1 MPKRLEKN
9 IIVGLD
15 IGTSKVTAIV
25 AEVNQDGYLDIIG
38 IGTESSA
45 GLKKGVVVNIDSA
58 VQAVNKAV
66 ETAEY
71 MSGCE
76 IRSVTTS
83 IAGSHIQG
91 FNSHGIVAI
100 RNEVVDGNDVD
111 RVIDAAKAIL
121 IPPDQK
127 ILHILP
133 QEFVIDKQGGIQE
146 PVGLSGV
153 RLEANVHMITGSIG
167 VAQNIMTCLRN
178 CDLELEDIVLDQLAS
193 SEAILSLE
201 EKQQGVCVID
211 IGGGTTDIAVFLE
224 GAIYHTAVIPVAGDQ
239 VTNDIAVG
247 LRTSLSQAE
256 TIKIQHAV
264 ALKSLADPEQKIDK
278 NVSHLTLAEIVEPR
292 FEELFALIQA
302 ELNHHQ
308 LLELLGAGI
317 VITGGSA
324 KMPGVIELAAEI
336 FQKPVRLGVPQDIS
350 GLIEVVHNPIYS
362 TAVGLLK
369 YGYRAREQHQ
379 TETTVIPSF
388 KGILG
393 RIKQWFQGHF

>member
-1 MPKRLEKN
+1 MPKKLEKN
-9 IIVGLD
+9 LIMGLD
-15 IGTSKVTAIV
+15 IGTSKITAIV
-25 AEVNQDGYLDIIG
+25 AEANDEGHLDIIG
-38 IGTESSA
+38 IGTESSN
-45 GLKKGVVVNIDSA
+45 GLKKGVVVNIDST
-58 VQAVNKAV
+58 VQAVNKAIKA
-66 ETAEY
+66 AEY
-71 MSGCE
+71 MAGCE
-76 IRSVTTS
+76 IRAVYAS
-83 IAGSHIQG
+83 IAGSHIRG

-100 RNEVVDGNDVD
+100 RDDVVDADDVD

-146 PVGLSGV
+146 PIGLSGV
-153 RLEANVHMITGSIG
+153 RLEANVHLVTGSIG
-167 VAQNIMTCLRN
+167 VAQNMMTCLRN
-178 CDLELEDIVLDQLAS
+178 CDLELEDMVLDQLAS
-193 SEAILSLE
+193 SEAILSLA

-211 IGGGTTDIAVFLE
+211 IGGGTTDIAVFLA

-256 TIKIQHAV
+256 SIKIRHAV
-264 ALKSLADPEQKIDK
+264 ALKRLADPEQKIEQG
-278 NVSHLTLAEIVEPR
+278 VSVLTLAEIVEPR

-302 ELNHHQ
+302 ELNRHQ
-308 LLELLGAGI
+308 FLELLDAGI

-350 GLIEVVHNPIYS
+350 GLTEVVHNPIYS

-369 YGYRAREQHQ
+369 YGYRTREQHQ
-379 TETTVIPSF
+379 TETNGMSSF
-388 KGILG
+388 KGIVA